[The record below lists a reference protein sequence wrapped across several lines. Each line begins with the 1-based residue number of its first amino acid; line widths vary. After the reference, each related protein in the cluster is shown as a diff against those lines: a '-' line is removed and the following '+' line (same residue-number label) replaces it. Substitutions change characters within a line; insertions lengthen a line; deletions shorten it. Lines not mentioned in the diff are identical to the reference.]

1 MTTHFIEAEIDLNES
16 PQQLQKDIETELQK
30 RGTPLRWAITSVDE
44 QQQKVQVEAVVT
56 TEETS
61 TPATAK

>member
-16 PQQLQKDIETELQK
+16 PQQLQKEIETELQK

-56 TEETS
+56 TEEIS

>member
-16 PQQLQKDIETELQK
+16 PQQLHKEIETELQK